1 MTSAANA
8 TAPAVAPRARSGPLA
23 EEQQLLG
30 ESHVTGDVHRSKHG
44 QERKR
49 RCRPEF
55 ATSAAAERHPTSAPY
70 SGSQGKRAGARTR
83 QKALGESYLQKT
95 AVLNSTTA
103 QNMAAMQEDQTPL
116 ELKSM
121 VPGDNSYRAKLDM
134 SSDGTRRGGYAPMI
148 SDGIPRQRSSATTP
162 DLLNYDVLD
171 HENGPS
177 VPYIDE
183 ATGDEMVYSDF
194 STIDPDQP
202 IPDDNDFFDP
212 FQGNDDEPL
221 PISDSD
227 DAAQGL
233 IWQNK
238 YDDASGLHHMPR

>member
-1 MTSAANA
+1 M
-8 TAPAVAPRARSGPLA
+8 
-23 EEQQLLG
+23 
-30 ESHVTGDVHRSKHG
+30 
-44 QERKR
+44 
-49 RCRPEF
+49 
-55 ATSAAAERHPTSAPY
+55 
-70 SGSQGKRAGARTR
+70 
-83 QKALGESYLQKT
+83 
-95 AVLNSTTA
+95 A
-103 QNMAAMQEDQTPL
+103 QNMAAMQADQPPSEL
-116 ELKSM
+116 ESM
-121 VPGDNSYRAKLDM
+121 VPGANPYRAKWDM

-148 SDGIPRQRSSATTP
+148 SDGMPRQRSSPATP

-227 DAAQGL
+227 EAAEGL
-233 IWQNK
+233 CWQEE
-238 YDDASGLHHMPR
+238 YDDASGLHYTPR